1 MQDELPP
8 WFTPYPFVLTS
19 YRSGF
24 SYRLCLASLFRLHN
38 ETLNVWSELA
48 PAACFALWMVRR
60 PLDQQASPS
69 LYHPHHPTNP
79 HPTNPHRTNPH
90 PTDPHPNPSRT
101 NPNRNPTRPKPSP
114 TCPKPSPT

>member
-24 SYRLCLASLFRLHN
+24 SYRLCLTSLFRLHN

-69 LYHPHHPTNP
+69 LYHSPPYE
-79 HPTNPHRTNPH
+79 
-90 PTDPHPNPSRT
+90 
-101 NPNRNPTRPKPSP
+101 PSP
-114 TCPKPSPT
+114 YEPSLYRPSPDRPSP